1 MGDKFILT
9 AFGKD
14 RPGIVADVAR
24 VLFENGCNLEDS
36 TMTRLADEFTI
47 ILLLS
52 GQGQEN
58 LMDKLSKECRRLEME
73 KNVSAFIRSVSD
85 PEETVTKDCTKQ
97 TFYVEGMD
105 QVGIVYKISDFLSR
119 NGVNIAN
126 LRSKVSFSPESGSA
140 MYSME
145 VNAEVPENVSMD
157 VLDDGFA
164 KISDELHIDITR

>member
-52 GQGQEN
+52 DQGQEN

-73 KNVSAFIRSVSD
+73 KGVSAFVRPVSD
-85 PEETVTKDCTKQ
+85 PKGKSAENYTEQ
-97 TFYVEGMD
+97 TFHIEGMD
-105 QVGIVYKISDFLSR
+105 QVGIVYKISNFMSEK
-119 NGVNIAN
+119 GVNIAN

-140 MYSME
+140 MYYME
-145 VNAEVPENVSMD
+145 VNAEVPNDISMD
-157 VLDDGFA
+157 DLDDGFA
-164 KISDELHIDITR
+164 QISDELHIDITR